1 MMIQE
6 GNMVEIGYF
15 SLIFALMFAAYS
27 ILSSIFGTKGQK
39 GELIASSE
47 NGVIAV
53 FGFLTL
59 ASLAM
64 IYALVS
70 RDFHIEYVAKYTNRT
85 LPLIYTVTAFYAG
98 QEGSLLLWA
107 WLLSLFSCI
116 VIWQNREKNRNLLPH
131 VTLVLMAITFFFL
144 LLLVSVTNPFKRLPT
159 APPDGQGLNPLLQN
173 PGMIFHPTTLFL
185 GYVGFAVPY
194 AFAMAALVTGQL
206 GEVWIKTTR
215 RWTLISWFFLTIGNL
230 FGAQWA
236 YVELGWGGYWAWD
249 PVENASFMP
258 WLVATAYLHSVM
270 IQEKRGM
277 LKVWNLVLITFTF
290 LLTIFGTFITRSGII
305 SSVHT
310 FGQSSIGWIFLVF
323 LGVVILVSFNLLM
336 NRLPQL
342 QSRNELDSL
351 LSRESSFL
359 YNNLML
365 VGIAFAILW
374 GTIFPIISEAIRG
387 VKITVGPPFFN
398 KVNTPIGLALLG
410 LTGLC
415 PLIAWRRTSAENLR
429 RNFFLPLLIA
439 IVGGVVL
446 YISGIRQLYP
456 FLSFTICIF
465 VITTIFLEFYRG
477 TRARKEMTRG
487 SLPGALWALLNRN
500 KRRYGGYI
508 VHLGIVLVFIGITG
522 EAFKRENQITANK
535 GDSFKVKNY
544 TLRYDSLS
552 RYSTANKEVVAATLS
567 VFNTGKKVALL
578 IPEKNLHRGHD
589 QPTTEVA
596 IHSTFKEDLY
606 VILAGYEGE
615 IATFKVLVNPLVVW
629 IWIGGGV
636 MALGT
641 IVALFPDRRRGKG
654 IPSRELHREE
664 K

>member
-1 MMIQE
+1 
-6 GNMVEIGYF
+6 MVDIGYF
-15 SLIFALMFAAYS
+15 SLIFALLFTAYS
-27 ILSSIFGTKGQK
+27 GLSSILGVKEQRK
-39 GELIASSE
+39 ELIVSSE

-53 FGFLTL
+53 WGFLTV
-59 ASLAM
+59 ASAAM

-70 RDFHIEYVAKYTNRT
+70 RDFQVVYVAKHTNRT
-85 LPLIYTVTAFYAG
+85 LPLAYTLTAFYAG

-107 WLLSLFSCI
+107 WLLSLFSFI
-116 VIWQNREKNRNLLPH
+116 VIWQNKEKNRDLLPY
-131 VTLVLMAITFFFL
+131 VTSVLMVITFFFL
-144 LLLVSVTNPFKRLPT
+144 LLLVFVTNPFERFPT

-194 AFAMAALVTGQL
+194 AFAMAALITGQL

-215 RWTLISWFFLTIGNL
+215 RWTLISWFFLTVGNL

-249 PVENASFMP
+249 PVENASFLP
-258 WLVATAYLHSVM
+258 WLTATAYLHSVM

-277 LKVWNLVLITFTF
+277 LKVWNILLITFTF

-310 FGQSSIGWIFLVF
+310 FGQSSLGWIFLVF
-323 LGVVILVSFNLLM
+323 LGIAILVSFNLLM
-336 NRLPQL
+336 NRLPKL
-342 QSRNELDSL
+342 KSRNELDSL

-359 YNNLML
+359 YNNLILM
-365 VGIAFAILW
+365 GIAFATFW
-374 GTIFPIISEAIRG
+374 GTIFPIISEAVRG

-415 PLIAWRRTSAENLR
+415 PLIAWRKASAENLR
-429 RNFFLPLLIA
+429 RNFFLPFMVAIA
-439 IVGGVVL
+439 GGVVL
-446 YISGIRQLYP
+446 YLWGIRQLYP
-456 FLSFTICIF
+456 FLSFTISLF
-465 VITTIFLEFYRG
+465 VIFTIFLDFYRG
-477 TRARKEMTRG
+477 GRARKDMTGG
-487 SLPGALWALLNRN
+487 SFAGALWSLVIRN

-508 VHLGIVLVFIGITG
+508 VHLGIVIVFVGITG
-522 EAFKRENQITANK
+522 DAFKMDKQITVNK

-544 TLRYDSLS
+544 SIRYDSLS
-552 RYSTANKEVVAATLS
+552 RYPTETKEVVSATLS
-567 VFNTGKKVALL
+567 VYNAGKRIALL
-578 IPEKNLHRGHD
+578 TPEKNLHRGHD

-596 IHSTFKEDLY
+596 IHSTLKEDLY

-615 IATFKVLVNPLVVW
+615 MVTFKVLVNPLVVW
-629 IWIGGGV
+629 LWIGGGV
-636 MALGT
+636 MALGA
-641 IVALFPDRRRGKG
+641 ILALFPGRRKGKG
-654 IPSRELHREE
+654 IPQLKSEGKE
-664 K
+664 KRG